1 MRVLVIVEHNNKE
14 LKTLTLNTISA
25 AKQVSDDIDTLII
38 GNNVDTVVKDLSKAD
53 YIKNFCSR

>member
-14 LKTLTLNTISA
+14 LKPLTLNTISA

-53 YIKNFCSR
+53 YIKKLL